1 MSKPEQST
9 DFGFEK
15 VPEGE
20 KAGRVKG
27 VFDSVADRYDIMNDL
42 MSFGVHRLWKRFT
55 IAQTGLR
62 PGQSALDVAGGTGDV
77 AIGLARQVGKRGRVV
92 LTDINENMLR
102 NGRGRLVDAGITGN
116 VHCCVADAQKL
127 PFPDRSFDCVTVAFG
142 LRNVTDKTA
151 ALESM
156 FRVLSPGGQ
165 LLILEFSKPVAPGLG
180 PVYDAYSFRLL
191 PWMGKLVADDADS
204 YRYLAESIRMHP
216 DQATLQTMMETAG
229 FERCRF
235 HNLTGGIVALHRG
248 YRF

>member
-1 MSKPEQST
+1 MNKPEQSA

-15 VPEGE
+15 VPEDE

-27 VFDSVADRYDIMNDL
+27 VFDSVANRYDIMNDL
-42 MSFGVHRLWKRFT
+42 MSFGIHRLWKKFT

-62 PGQSALDVAGGTGDV
+62 PGQSALDVAGGTGDL

-92 LTDINENMLR
+92 LTDINENMLV
-102 NGRGRLVDAGITGN
+102 NGRGRLVDAGLTGN
-116 VHCCVADAQKL
+116 INCCVADAQNL

-142 LRNVTDKTA
+142 LRNVTDKMA

-156 FRVLSPGGQ
+156 FRVLNPGGQ

-180 PVYDAYSFRLL
+180 PVYDAYSFKLL
-191 PWMGKLVADDADS
+191 PWMGRLVADDADS

-216 DQATLQTMMETAG
+216 DQETLQTMMETAG

-248 YRF
+248 YRI

>member
-1 MSKPEQST
+1 MIKPADTT

-15 VPEGE
+15 VPESE

-62 PGQSALDVAGGTGDV
+62 PGQSALDVAGGTGDL
-77 AIGLARQVGKRGRVV
+77 AIGLARQVGRKGRVV
-92 LTDINENMLR
+92 LTDINENMLV
-102 NGRGRLVDAGITGN
+102 NGRGRLVDAGLAGN
-116 VHCCVADAQKL
+116 INCCVADAQNL

-180 PVYDAYSFRLL
+180 VVYDAYSFRLL

-216 DQATLQTMMETAG
+216 DQGTLQTMMETAG

-248 YRF
+248 YRI

>member
-1 MSKPEQST
+1 MSKPDDT
-9 DFGFEK
+9 ADFGFEQ
-15 VPEGE
+15 VAEGE

-42 MSFGVHRLWKRFT
+42 MSFGIHRLWKRFT
-55 IAQTGLR
+55 IAQTGLL
-62 PGQSALDVAGGTGDV
+62 PGQSALDVAGGTGDL
-77 AIGLARQVGKRGRVV
+77 AIGLAQQVGKRGRVV
-92 LTDINENMLR
+92 LTDINENMLL
-102 NGRGRLVDAGITGN
+102 NGRRRLVDAGITGN
-116 VHCCVADAQKL
+116 VHCCVADAQNL
-127 PFPDRSFDCVTVAFG
+127 PFPDRSFDCITVSFG
-142 LRNVTDKTA
+142 LRNVTDKSA

-180 PVYDAYSFRLL
+180 SIYDAYSFRLL
-191 PWMGKLVADDADS
+191 PWMGKLVAGDADS

-216 DQATLQTMMETAG
+216 DQETLQAMMESAR

-248 YRF
+248 YRI